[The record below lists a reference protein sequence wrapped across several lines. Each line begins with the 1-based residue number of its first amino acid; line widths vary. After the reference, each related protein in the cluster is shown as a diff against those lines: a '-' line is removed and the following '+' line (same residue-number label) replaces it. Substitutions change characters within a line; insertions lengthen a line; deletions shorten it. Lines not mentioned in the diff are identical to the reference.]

1 MFGYVTI
8 CEPELKVKD
17 WRKYRAYYCGLCQ
30 KLKEDYGAAGQITMT
45 YDMTFVI
52 VLLTSLY
59 ECENRECAHRCK
71 VHPVKKQQ
79 MIQNEIT
86 RYGAD
91 MNILLTY
98 YKLMDDWMDEKNVR
112 SLIGNGFLKKKARKV
127 IEKYPRQSKVIRRCL
142 KCLSRYEQEDCTDL
156 DKTAGCFGELMAEL
170 FVYKQDVWEER
181 LRKMGFYLGKFIYLM
196 DAYEDLEEDL
206 KKGCYNPLKKLR
218 QREDYEEQ
226 MQRILCMMIADC
238 CAEFERLPCLLDV
251 DILRN
256 ILYDGVWNHYKKI
269 QKKLIEGKEQE
280 NVKKS
285 V

>member
-17 WRKYRAYYCGLCQ
+17 WRKYRSYYCGLCQ
-30 KLKEDYGAAGQITMT
+30 ELKEDYGAAGQMTLT

-59 ECENRECAHRCK
+59 ECESQVSAHRCK
-71 VHPVKKQQ
+71 VHPVRKQQ
-79 MIQNEIT
+79 MIRNEMT

-98 YKLMDDWMDEKNVR
+98 YKLMDDWIDEKSVS
-112 SLIGNGFLKKKARKV
+112 SLIGNGFLKKKARQV
-127 IEKYPRQSKVIRRCL
+127 IARYPRQSKVIRRCL
-142 KCLSRYEQEDCTDL
+142 KRLSQCEKENCTDL

-206 KKGCYNPLKKLR
+206 KKGHYNPLKKIHE
-218 QREDYEEQ
+218 QDDYEEQ
-226 MQRILCMMIADC
+226 IKKILCMMIADC
-238 CAEFERLPCLLDV
+238 CGEFERLPCLLDV

-269 QKKLIEGKEQE
+269 QNKLIEGKEQE
-280 NVKKS
+280 NVKES